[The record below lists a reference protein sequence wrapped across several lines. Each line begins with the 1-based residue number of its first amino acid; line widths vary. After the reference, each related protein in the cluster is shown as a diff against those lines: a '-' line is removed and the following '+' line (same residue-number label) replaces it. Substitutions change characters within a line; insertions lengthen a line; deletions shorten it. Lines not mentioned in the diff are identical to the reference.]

1 MKAAIITIGDELLIG
16 QVVDTNSVFIGQQL
30 EAIGCKVIEKIAVS
44 DTFHQII
51 ETFEKYQ
58 NKVDLVLI
66 TGGLGPTKDD
76 ITKKTFAHYFN
87 DELVMNT
94 AVLDHVT
101 QLIANYYNRPLNEM
115 NRLQALVP
123 SKCEVLFN
131 DVGTAPGM
139 LMVKEQ
145 TVFVSLPGVPY
156 EMKYLITEKLFPY
169 IKKHFQLD
177 AIVHKTVLTVGIGES
192 MLAEKIALWE
202 DSLQLQNIHLA
213 YLPQFGLVRLRLSKT
228 GDSVEEITQEIDEKI
243 KELQQ
248 LIPAFF
254 IGVTNTDTL
263 FDEVVQLLKKSG
275 LTLATAESCTGGS
288 IAQKL
293 TSIEG
298 ASAYFKG
305 SAVTYAT
312 ESKIAVLGVQQQTI
326 ETYSVV
332 SEEVAKEMAVGAK
345 KIFQT
350 DLAIATTGNAGP
362 LKGDAD
368 AEVGTVCIAFAYEDK
383 VESFTY
389 NFGKP
394 RHKVIQAA
402 VEKTWLLLYQY
413 IRLQIKST

>member
-58 NKVDLVLI
+58 NKVDLVII

-123 SKCEVLFN
+123 SRCEVLFN

-248 LIPAFF
+248 LIPTFF

-312 ESKIAVLGVQQQTI
+312 ESKVNVLGVQQQTI
-326 ETYSVV
+326 DTYSVV
-332 SEEVAKEMAVGAK
+332 SQEVAKEMAVGAK

-368 AEVGTVCIAFAYEDK
+368 AEVGTVCIAFVYEDK